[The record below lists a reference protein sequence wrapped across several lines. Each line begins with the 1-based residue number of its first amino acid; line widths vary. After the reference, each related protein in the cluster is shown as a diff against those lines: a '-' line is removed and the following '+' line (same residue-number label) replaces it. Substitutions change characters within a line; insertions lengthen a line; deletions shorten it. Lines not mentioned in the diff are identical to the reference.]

1 LGTKAAKASG
11 SARVVGNS
19 TRKSTPV
26 ARSARKVGSCTWR
39 STPMARTGG
48 SAREVGSNAGSAR
61 EVGDTSRKT
70 DIANAGRT
78 NHRSI
83 AGDAGARNVG
93 LPGKLI
99 CILRRNCFADNLDV
113 YYRYYDC

>member
-1 LGTKAAKASG
+1 
-11 SARVVGNS
+11 
-19 TRKSTPV
+19 
-26 ARSARKVGSCTWR
+26 
-39 STPMARTGG
+39 MARTGG
-48 SAREVGSNAGSAR
+48 SAREVGSNAGKGSPVAGSAR
-61 EVGDTSRKT
+61 EVGGTSRKT

-99 CILRRNCFADNLDV
+99 CMLRRNCFADNLDV
-113 YYRYYDC
+113 YYRYYDCKVK